1 MKPSPKT
8 SDWVIGLLITVVF
21 CIFFYTKTGFL
32 ETIELKSYDLRMA
45 LFASARPS
53 AEIAIVAID
62 DESVAKLG
70 RWPWPRT
77 RIAEVINKI
86 SQAGA
91 KVIGL
96 NILFSEPEEAS
107 GLAAIEALEEKF
119 SELGLSK
126 TKGGAA
132 FLIEVERIR
141 EGMNRDEKLARA
153 IEASS
158 NVILPIAFDFSSG
171 MRKAKDRKEI
181 PDAIINA
188 AIIGIPASVATASD
202 IIHPIQRLS
211 AAAMDVGHINIFPD
225 ADGVS
230 RFDTAVV
237 NYKERLYLSLPV
249 VVASHFLGLTKEDIR
264 IGPDGELFFKNQI
277 LPTTINMQMLLN
289 YYGQPKTFPHY
300 SFYDVLHD
308 KIASAAFKDKI
319 VLIGSTGLGIAD
331 VETTPLTPVFP
342 GIERQATAIS
352 NILNRDFISKPMW
365 ADIFGFGMTLLFGLL
380 TAFLLPRLG
389 AKMGA
394 YIGGGLVGTW
404 TIVILLAYSKYG
416 LWLNLTYPTL
426 VLIFNYIA
434 ITSRRYLTVERQK
447 QAVEEESDEANKLLG
462 LTFQGKGMLDLSFE
476 KFKAISVLDDEIKG
490 VLYNLGLDFERKR
503 MAAKA
508 ISVYEHIAK
517 ADKNYKDIAER
528 LKKLSAVTTTGL
540 WQGQKASAS
549 GGAGGTA
556 IVDGME
562 KPTIGRYEI
571 VEELGRGAMGV
582 VYKGID
588 PTMKREVAIKTVHFD
603 DVDADAIQ
611 AVKDRFFREAESAG
625 NLNHPNIVTIYDV
638 GEEADLAYIAMELL
652 KGKTLEK
659 WCKKSNLLPSKTVLK
674 VIGQISEAL
683 DYAHRNGI
691 VHRDIKPANIMILS
705 KGEIKITDFGIARI
719 QSSSHTKTGIVMGT
733 PVYMSPEQIA
743 GKKVDGRSDL
753 FSLGVILY
761 ELLTGEKPFG
771 GDSVTTI
778 MYQIA
783 NAIPLPLKTHK
794 PDVPPLLQSL
804 IDMSLTKRPEDRFQ
818 TGKEFAD
825 AIRVC
830 LAKMG

>member
-1 MKPSPKT
+1 M
-8 SDWVIGLLITVVF
+8 DQRQWVIGLLITVVF

-53 AEIAIVAID
+53 AEIAIV

-119 SELGLSK
+119 SELGLSEA
-126 TKGGAA
+126 KGGAA

-188 AIIGIPASVATASD
+188 AIIGIPASVATASN

-211 AAAMDVGHINIFPD
+211 AAAMDVGHINRFPD
-225 ADGVS
+225 TDGVS

-237 NYKERLYLSLPV
+237 SYNERLYLSLPV

-319 VLIGSTGLGIAD
+319 VLICSTGLGIAD
-331 VETTPLTPVFP
+331 VEATPLTPIFT
-342 GIERQATAIS
+342 GIERQATVIS

-365 ADIFGFGMTLLFGLL
+365 ADIFGFGMTLLVGLL

-394 YIGGGLVGTW
+394 YIGGGLVVTYA
-404 TIVILLAYSKYG
+404 IVILLAYAKYG

-462 LTFQGKGMLDLSFE
+462 LPSQGKGMLDLAFE

-490 VLYNLGLDFERKR
+490 VFYNLGLDFERKR

-540 WQGQKASAS
+540 WQGQKASA
-549 GGAGGTA
+549 GGTA
-556 IVDGME
+556 IVEGME

-582 VYKGID
+582 VYKGVD

-603 DVDADAIQ
+603 DVDADTIQ
-611 AVKDRFFREAESAG
+611 IVKDRFFREAESAG

-825 AIRVC
+825 ARVC
-830 LAKMG
+830 L